1 MAETNGNENT
11 RLDRI
16 EKVLELIVSDHEQ
29 FRQEHKQLLIAQVV
43 QSDQIAEN
51 AKQIAALTQRMEAES
66 IARKETDAR
75 LDARV
80 DKLVS
85 SIGELIAR
93 IPPTAL
99 SKSDT

>member
-1 MAETNGNENT
+1 MAETNGNQNT

-16 EKVLELIVSDHEQ
+16 EKALELMINDHEQ

-43 QSDQIAEN
+43 QSDQIAAN
-51 AKQIAALTQRMEAES
+51 ARQIAALTQRMEAES
-66 IARKETDAR
+66 IIRKETDAR

-93 IPPTAL
+93 IPPSSL
-99 SKSDT
+99 GQ

>member
-1 MAETNGNENT
+1 MAETNGNQNT

-16 EKVLELIVSDHEQ
+16 EKALELMINDHEQ
-29 FRQEHKQLLIAQVV
+29 FSQEHKQLLIAQVV
-43 QSDQIAEN
+43 QSDQIAAN
-51 AKQIAALTQRMEAES
+51 ARQIAALTQRMEAES
-66 IARKETDAR
+66 IIRKETDAR

-93 IPPTAL
+93 IPPSSL
-99 SKSDT
+99 GQ